1 MPRLLSTV
9 IDAVGGNPSLP
20 HMLALSV
27 LIKNRIAIEDEALCV
42 SSRIEFDVPF
52 VEVWKL
58 VKPNGFIIVAM
69 LVVAL
74 TESLQYP
81 EV

>member
-42 SSRIEFDVPF
+42 SSRIELFCLSRND
-52 VEVWKL
+52 
-58 VKPNGFIIVAM
+58 
-69 LVVAL
+69 
-74 TESLQYP
+74 SLKARS
-81 EV
+81 